1 MNILEEIAERTRIRV
16 AEDKKL
22 APLADV
28 RRAAEEAAKA
38 RTPRAFENALRG
50 GDVSFICEVKRA
62 SPSKGLIAEDFPYL
76 DIARGYEAAGAAAAS
91 CLTEPFWFQTATR

>member
-16 AEDKKL
+16 AEDKKR

-38 RTPRAFENALRG
+38 RAPRGFENALRG
-50 GDVSFICEVKRA
+50 GGVSFIWAATNIC
-62 SPSKGLIAEDFPYL
+62 
-76 DIARGYEAAGAAAAS
+76 AR
-91 CLTEPFWFQTATR
+91 